1 MRTGLRSLVAG
12 LAAAAL
18 LASGCQIGGG
28 EEPRAYQAEFSRAV
42 QVFPGVKVKVLGVD
56 VGRVT
61 SVENVEG
68 SVQVNFKIEDPDI
81 KVPADVNATIV
92 PISLL
97 GERYV
102 QLFPAYTSG
111 PTLENGSTIPL
122 AKTTVPAEGDELLQ
136 GMQDYLGALDEDT
149 VEEFVTNTADVLEG
163 KGARLNELI
172 ANGSS
177 VLNTLSEKREEIT
190 NLIVQFNTLT
200 QSLATRQDALGQLIN
215 TYNVVGTTVNEVRG
229 SLQGTITGLND
240 AASQLASLLIDHE
253 GRLGTEL
260 ETLTQTTRTLSRN
273 VNSFART
280 GKWARKLFTAAGRAA
295 DYGRGWLRLGNQGK
309 PLTELILARLQDRLV
324 GLCLRLE
331 AGPCQKQAYWE
342 KQMPEL
348 FCVGALE
355 CKKPPKDNEN
365 VKPERTVEEAIKDLP
380 DEINNALD
388 NVLKKNCKLAK
399 HPKKCRLKKKKIRD
413 AAETGTGIDDVI
425 DDIIDGLGEFE
436 GDGGLGL

>member
-1 MRTGLRSLVAG
+1 MRAGLRPLLAG
-12 LAAAAL
+12 LAAVAL
-18 LASGCQIGGG
+18 LASGCQIGG
-28 EEPRAYQAEFSRAV
+28 EEPRDYHAEFSRAV

-81 KVPADVNATIV
+81 KVPADVSATIV

-97 GERYV
+97 GERYI
-102 QLFPAYTSG
+102 QLFPAYTGG
-111 PTLENGSTIPL
+111 PTLEAGATIPL

-229 SLQGTITGLND
+229 SLQGTIAGLND
-240 AASQLASLLIDHE
+240 AASQLASLLIDHR

-280 GKWARKLFTAAGRAA
+280 GKWARKLFTAWGGVA
-295 DYGRGWLRLGNQGK
+295 DYDRGWLRLGNQGK
-309 PLTELILARLQDRLV
+309 PLTELVLARLQDRLV

-331 AGPCQKQAYWE
+331 AGPCQKQAYWQ

-348 FCVGALE
+348 FCVGALD
-355 CKKPPKDNEN
+355 CKKVKKDNEN
-365 VKPERTVEEAIKDLP
+365 VKPERTVEEAIEDLP
-380 DEINNALD
+380 NEIDDALD

-399 HPKKCRLKKKKIRD
+399 NPKKCRLKKKKIRD
-413 AAETGTGIDDVI
+413 ATETGTGLDDVI
-425 DDIIDGLGEFE
+425 DDIIDGLGEPE
-436 GDGGLGL
+436 EDGGLGL

>member
-1 MRTGLRSLVAG
+1 MRTGLRALAAG
-12 LAAAAL
+12 LAAVAL
-18 LASGCQIGGG
+18 VATGFQIGGG
-28 EEPRAYQAEFSRAV
+28 EEPRDYQAEFSRAV

-97 GERYV
+97 GERYI
-102 QLFPAYTSG
+102 QLFPAYTG
-111 PTLENGSTIPL
+111 GETLESGSTIPL

-215 TYNVVGTTVNEVRG
+215 TYNVVGTTVNEVRE
-229 SLQGTITGLND
+229 SLQGTISGLND

-273 VNSFART
+273 INSFART

-295 DYGRGWLRLGNQGK
+295 DYDRGWLRLGNQGK
-309 PLTELILARLQDRLV
+309 PLTELVLARLQDRLV

-331 AGPCQKQAYWE
+331 AGPCQKQAYWQ

-348 FCVGALE
+348 FCIGALD
-355 CKKPPKDNEN
+355 CKKVKKDDEK
-365 VKPERTVEEAIKDLP
+365 VKPERTVEEAIEALP
-380 DEINNALD
+380 DEIDDALD
-388 NVLKKNCKLAK
+388 SILKKNCKLAK
-399 HPKKCRLKKKKIRD
+399 NPKKCRLKKKKIRD
-413 AAETGTGIDDVI
+413 ATDTGTGLDDVI
-425 DDIIDGLGEFE
+425 DDIIDGLGELE